1 MSVNS
6 NSEREGPESMS
17 TVQDFPRYSE
27 KLRGG
32 RTQRGDHS
40 IKRGAREKVI
50 SVNVNAIKRKIS
62 ERAGPESMSPM
73 QDYHRDSQKV
83 EPVKQVVEKLR
94 SKVPE
99 KAKQKKVS
107 SPEQKPA
114 MHDFYTNTREQFSKE
129 EGGPRKSKNSVRT
142 Q

>member
-1 MSVNS
+1 M
-6 NSEREGPESMS
+6 
-17 TVQDFPRYSE
+17 
-27 KLRGG
+27 
-32 RTQRGDHS
+32 
-40 IKRGAREKVI
+40 I
-50 SVNVNAIKRKIS
+50 SVNVNVLKRKIS

-83 EPVKQVVEKLR
+83 KPVKQVVEELR
-94 SKVPE
+94 NKVPE